1 MEDCWTEEDVCSEGV
16 SWTESVEEDG
26 CTDAESV
33 EGGEDVEDSVVAE
46 GELLPGEVAALLLVF
61 CGCGQL
67 NKLKKRL
74 SSTGSSPLQHL

>member
-16 SWTESVEEDG
+16 TEVDSWTESVEDG

-33 EGGEDVEDSVVAE
+33 EGEEDVEDSVVAE
-46 GELLPGEVAALLLVF
+46 GELLPGEVVVF

-67 NKLKKRL
+67 NKLKKML
-74 SSTGSSPLQHL
+74 SRTGSSPLQHL